1 MAVGGQKKVTKG
13 GKKGGKKKTSDPF
26 TKKEWYDIKAP
37 AMFSKRTCARTL
49 VTRTQGTR
57 IASEALKGRVV
68 TLSLGDLSEKNE
80 EYFRKFKLQV
90 EDVQGRHCLT
100 NFHGL
105 ELTRDKLCS
114 VVVKWR
120 STIEAHVDVK
130 TTDGYL
136 LRFFIITFTPSVPR
150 SERLHSYAQSTRIR
164 RIRARLIDIIQ
175 QEVSTCDLKEVVNKL
190 IPDSIAQDARK
201 AASWI
206 HPLGETF
213 IRKVKVLKKP
223 KADLARLMELHGESK
238 SAAPGET
245 VSRPDHYEPPKVDSV
260 YWICYRDHSNSSSS
274 YRLFLI
280 RSCPVYLI
288 AMLAH
293 ISSSCHIDD
302 IVTMYRSVS
311 QLRSNL
317 L

>member
-1 MAVGGQKKVTKG
+1 MAVGGQKKSTKS
-13 GKKGGKKKTSDPF
+13 GKKGGKKKTADPF

-37 AMFSKRTCARTL
+37 VMFPKRTCARTL

-80 EYFRKFKLQV
+80 EVFRKFKLQI

-150 SERLHSYAQSTRIR
+150 SERRHTYAQTTRIK
-164 RIRARLIDIIQ
+164 RIRARLVEIIQ
-175 QEVSTCDLKEVVNKL
+175 QEVSSCDLKEVVNKL

-206 HPLGETF
+206 YPLSETF

-223 KADLARLMELHGESK
+223 KVDLARLMELHGESK
-238 SAAPGET
+238 SAAPGEA

-260 YWICYRDHSNSSSS
+260 
-274 YRLFLI
+274 
-280 RSCPVYLI
+280 
-288 AMLAH
+288 
-293 ISSSCHIDD
+293 
-302 IVTMYRSVS
+302 
-311 QLRSNL
+311 
-317 L
+317 